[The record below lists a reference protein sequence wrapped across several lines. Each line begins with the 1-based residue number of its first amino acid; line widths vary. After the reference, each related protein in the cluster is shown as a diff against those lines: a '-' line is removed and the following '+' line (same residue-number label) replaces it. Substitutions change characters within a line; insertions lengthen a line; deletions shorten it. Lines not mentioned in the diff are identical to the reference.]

1 MRAAQSSAGVW
12 GDASSALV
20 WGILTA
26 VLTLGGLG
34 SEVTVVKTESGHQG
48 LPLLFPGG
56 TAVTAAAALF
66 GSRGLVSTPA
76 PVCIG
81 AGRR

>member
-1 MRAAQSSAGVW
+1 MQAAQLSAGVW
-12 GDASSALV
+12 GDTGGALV
-20 WGILTA
+20 GGILTA
-26 VLTLGGLG
+26 VLTLGGPG
-34 SEVTVVKTESGHQG
+34 SEVTVVKTESGHWG

-56 TAVTAAAALF
+56 TAAATPLR
-66 GSRGLVSTPA
+66 SQGLVSTPA

>member
-1 MRAAQSSAGVW
+1 MQAAQSSAGVW
-12 GDASSALV
+12 GDAGSALV
-20 WGILTA
+20 WGI
-26 VLTLGGLG
+26 LTLGGLG

-56 TAVTAAAALF
+56 ITVTASAAPL
-66 GSRGLVSTPA
+66 GSRGLVLTPA